1 MNLSLLFLSA
11 IVAYLLGS
19 ISFARVVTYLWTSGK
34 QHVTDHEIPVDGTDE
49 RYKVVSIGAN
59 SVSSIFGPK
68 AGMVVSIFDILKVF
82 LPTLF
87 FKLYFPEQPVYF
99 LIAAVAG
106 LIGHIWP
113 IYYRFH
119 GGVGFSAIMGGLLV
133 IDWLAIFVTPIA
145 GLLLGMMVFR
155 NMVVASLSWLW
166 LLIPWLWWRT
176 DGDLAH
182 IIYAVA
188 VNILFILAMLP
199 EYQTAMKYKKEGK
212 YIEYGM
218 GNLKSNPMGR
228 GMLKIAKFFHVEI
241 K

>member
-34 QHVTDHEIPVDGTDE
+34 QHVIDHEIPVDGTDE

>member
-1 MNLSLLFLSA
+1 MDFSIAILSA
-11 IVAYLLGS
+11 ILSYLLGS
-19 ISFARVVTYLWTSGK
+19 ISFARVVTYLWSSGK
-34 QHVTDHEIPVDGTDE
+34 QSVADHEIPVEGTDD
-49 RYKVVSIGAN
+49 RYKVLSIGAN
-59 SVSSIFGPK
+59 SVSSIYGPK

-87 FKLYFPEQPVYF
+87 FKLYFPEQPAYF

-106 LIGHIWP
+106 LIGHVWP

-119 GGVGFSAIMGGLLV
+119 GGAGFSAIMGGLLV

-145 GLLLGMMVFR
+145 GLLLGMVVFR

-166 LLIPWLWWRT
+166 LLIPWIWWRT

-182 IIYAVA
+182 ILYAIA
-188 VNILFILAMLP
+188 INILFILAMLP

-212 YIEYGM
+212 HIEYGL

-228 GMLKIAKFFHVEI
+228 GMLKIAKFFHVDI

>member
-1 MNLSLLFLSA
+1 MNFYFSILSA
-11 IVAYLLGS
+11 IVSYLLGS
-19 ISFARVVTYLWTSGK
+19 ISFARVVTYLWSSGK
-34 QHVTDHEIPVDGTDE
+34 QDVADHEIPIDGTDE

-59 SVSSIFGPK
+59 SVSSIYGPK

-87 FKLYFPEQPVYF
+87 FRLYFPEQPAYS
-99 LIAAVAG
+99 LIAAVFG

-119 GGVGFSAIMGGLLV
+119 GGAGFSAIMGGLLV

-145 GLLLGMMVFR
+145 GLLLGMVVFR
-155 NMVVASLSWLW
+155 NMVIASLSWLW
-166 LLIPWLWWRT
+166 LLIPWIWWRT

-182 IIYAVA
+182 ILYAIA
-188 VNILFILAMLP
+188 INILFILAMLP

-212 YIEYGM
+212 YIEYGL

-228 GMLKIAKFFHVEI
+228 GMLKIAKFFRVEI

>member
-1 MNLSLLFLSA
+1 MNASFAILSA
-11 IVAYLLGS
+11 IASYLLGS

-34 QHVTDHEIPVDGTDE
+34 DISQHEISVDGTAE
-49 RYKVVSIGAN
+49 SYKVVSIGAN
-59 SVSSIFGPK
+59 SVGSLLGPK
-68 AGMVVSIFDILKVF
+68 AGMSVGVLDILKVF

-87 FKLYFPEQPVYF
+87 FKLYFPDQPVYA

-133 IDWLAIFVTPIA
+133 IDWLSILVTPIA
-145 GLLLGMMVFR
+145 GLLLGMVVFR
-155 NMVVASLSWLW
+155 NMIVASLSWLW
-166 LLIPWLWWRT
+166 LLIPWFWWRSG
-176 DGDLAH
+176 GDLAH
-182 IIYAVA
+182 I
-188 VNILFILAMLP
+188 LFAMALNVLFLLAMLP
-199 EYQTAMKYKKEGK
+199 EYQTAMNYKKEGK
-212 YIEYGM
+212 YIEYGL